1 MANLASTWRARGNI
15 NPSRFV
21 KIDTASDFGVL
32 QCGAGERTIG
42 IVPDGT
48 KYPVVDAG
56 FGSGASTVHAESG
69 DPVRVYTSGEECLL
83 EVNNAGTGA
92 APAISPGDFL
102 ISDANGRGIK
112 WTTNNGSGGQTADT
126 PSFIGAVALEAPS
139 SGLSVAVIR
148 VMVAYFSHTP

>member
-1 MANLASTWRARGNI
+1 MANTASTFQAKGNI

-21 KIDTASDFGVL
+21 KIHTSSDFGVV
-32 QCGAGERTIG
+32 QSGAGERTFG
-42 IVPDGT
+42 IVGDST
-48 KYPVVDAG
+48 KYPQVASG
-56 FGSGASTVHAESG
+56 FGSGANAYHAESG
-69 DPVRVYTSGEECLL
+69 DPVRVYAQGEECLL

-102 ISDANGRGIK
+102 ISDENGRGIK

-126 PSFIGAVALEAPS
+126 PSYVGAVALEAPTS
-139 SGLSVAVIR
+139 SASVAVIR